1 MINLSDYARLLVEQ
15 KLSDSQIGS
24 IVYNLY
30 RLKFDLD
37 TDQIELSAAKR
48 IHNSEKDWQ
57 FFKDDHVSV
66 NLTFIYYKNN
76 KNIFVNVV
84 NDLKRYKFSTSEVD
98 SINKIED
105 EELYADLMKKGD
117 VMPHYGLTKD
127 TLLKRDNQNSFTA
140 TISIWKGNPY
150 EYEKKYKIYPA
161 PNVYFGVGDFYNR
174 KGAPI
179 TNLEDLVDL
188 VKNKIDKYLGGGSK
202 GDDGGGDDTPA
213 PQPPA
218 PKTGKLVTV

>member
-1 MINLSDYARLLVEQ
+1 MINLSEYARLLVEK

-48 IHNSEKDWQ
+48 MHNSEKDWQ

-76 KNIFVNVV
+76 NNIFVNVV
-84 NDLKRYKFSTSEVD
+84 NDLKRYKFSTSEVG
-98 SINKIED
+98 SINKIKD

-127 TLLKRDNQNSFTA
+127 TLLKRDNQNSFVA
-140 TISIWKGNPY
+140 IISIWKTNPY
-150 EYEKKYKIYPA
+150 EYEKKYKISPTK
-161 PNVYFGVGDFYNR
+161 VLGVGDFFFK
-174 KGAPI
+174 KGTPI
-179 TNLEDLVDL
+179 KNLEDLVDL

-202 GDDGGGDDTPA
+202 GDDGGGDDTPV